1 MHTPTQAE
9 IEDQI
14 AALRGEVASLTKSL
28 SKSGS
33 AAYGTI
39 EDRASD
45 LYGYVQDRSPEVVRE
60 LRKQARYIEKNARE
74 NPVASV
80 ALAAVALLVIGA
92 LFRR

>member
-14 AALRGEVASLTKSL
+14 AALRNEVASLTKSL
-28 SKSGS
+28 SKSGAS
-33 AAYGTI
+33 AFNTI

-60 LRKQARYIEKNARE
+60 LRKQARYIENSARE
-74 NPVASV
+74 NPVASI

-92 LFRR
+92 IARR

>member
-1 MHTPTQAE
+1 MQTPTQAE

-14 AALRGEVASLTKSL
+14 AALRREVASLTRSL
-28 SKSGS
+28 SRSGAS
-33 AAYGTI
+33 AFDSL
-39 EDRASD
+39 EERASD

-60 LRKQARYIEKNARE
+60 LRKQAKQIESTARA

-80 ALAAVALLVIGA
+80 AVAAVALLVVGA

>member
-14 AALRGEVASLTKSL
+14 AALRDEVASLTRSL

-33 AAYGTI
+33 AAFDRI

-60 LRKQARYIEKNARE
+60 LRKQARHIESTARE
-74 NPVASV
+74 NPVASI

-92 LFRR
+92 LVRR

>member
-9 IEDQI
+9 IENQI
-14 AALRGEVASLTKSL
+14 AALRDEVASLTKSL

-33 AAYGTI
+33 AAYDRI

-60 LRKQARYIEKNARE
+60 LRKQARYLERSARE
-74 NPVASV
+74 NPVASLT
-80 ALAAVALLVIGA
+80 LAAVVLLLIGA

>member
-14 AALRGEVASLTKSL
+14 AALRDEVASLTKSL
-28 SKSGS
+28 SKTGAS
-33 AAYGTI
+33 AYGTL

-60 LRKQARYIEKNARE
+60 LRKQARYIENSARE
-74 NPVASV
+74 NPVASIV
-80 ALAAVALLVIGA
+80 LAAVAILVIGA
-92 LFRR
+92 LVRR